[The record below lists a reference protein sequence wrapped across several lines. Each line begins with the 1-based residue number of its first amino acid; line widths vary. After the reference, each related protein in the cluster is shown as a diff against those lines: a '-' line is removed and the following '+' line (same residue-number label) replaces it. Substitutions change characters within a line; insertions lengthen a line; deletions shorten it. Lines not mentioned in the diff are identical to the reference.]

1 MRSDTV
7 PTVNTARFDKLVTL
21 LKELFQL
28 DRPDLD
34 FGFFRIMHAKSAE
47 VTRFLERDLLPQVQT
62 AFSEYGSGDRKRL
75 KEEYRSAVEQA
86 EKLGAP
92 DPETLPGVRDA
103 KRRLAEAGESTD
115 SLEADVYDHLYRFFR
130 RYYSEGDFLS
140 RRVYKP
146 GVYAV
151 PYEGEEVKL
160 HWANADQYYIKT
172 DEYLRNYAFK
182 LRPDDDADPMR
193 VHFRLADAAEAE
205 HGNIKSSAVRKRV
218 FVLCSGDFIGE
229 EEGELVIRFEY
240 RPASPDDGASNGKKK
255 PPKQKDLVDL
265 AESKVMQQ
273 LEGRDRF
280 ARWAR
285 ALSEHHVLADGSK
298 ADYTCLRA
306 HLNRYT
312 ARNTYDYFIHKDLGA
327 FLRRELDFY
336 IKNEVIHLDDIESES
351 APRVAQYLSK
361 IRVIRRIAHKIID
374 FLAQLEGFQKR
385 LWLKKK
391 FVVDASWCVRIG
403 CIPEEFHAEITAN
416 EAQRE
421 EWVKLCAI
429 NEIESDLAAPGYTVP
444 LTSRF
449 LKAHSTLMLDTKH
462 FSADFTARLLS
473 TIDNLDDAMDGVLVH
488 SENFQALS
496 LMQARYRGRVYCIY
510 IDPPYN
516 TGNDGFVY
524 RDNYQ
529 HSSWAAMAAQGLPL
543 AKRLGTRS
551 SAIFAS
557 IDDAEQPMLRFLL
570 DEAWGPANHVADMCW
585 AAGRKNDS
593 RFVSVSHDYILV
605 YATDLEHLRESK
617 AKWWQRKRGL
627 DDIYLQHRRLI
638 RKHKTDYGTITN
650 NLKKWFRDLPDSH
663 PAKAHRHYSH
673 VDRRGVY
680 FPDNISWPGGAGP
693 KYEVLHPVTKKPVRV
708 PAAGWRFSKPETMQQ
723 HIEEDRIHFGA
734 DETKVP
740 CRKSYLTDHEYESPY
755 SVFYRD
761 GRAATNRLRNVL
773 GSADFGYPKDDTI
786 IAECVGMVT
795 SEEGT
800 VLDYF
805 AVLRHD
811 RSRRHQPEPGRRRPP
826 KVRPRRDGCPLRY
839 GPAPPPQ
846 EDHVLPG
853 MEGGQTEETSDAGR
867 GGTLAPDL
875 QGRPPGVLRGHAQ
888 QLGRERANRAFASR
902 RFRFRSFPGATPAP
916 LHARRRNP
924 GKCFPSRH
932 RAVHGP
938 CQLPAQDQGPRLR
951 RKPGRRGRSDRDI
964 QLAPWP
970 QG

>member
-1 MRSDTV
+1 MRRGAV
-7 PTVNTARFDKLVTL
+7 PTVNTARFDKLATL

-47 VTRFLERDLLPQVQT
+47 VTRFLEQDLLPQVQT
-62 AFSEYGSGDRKRL
+62 AFSEYSSRDRKRL
-75 KEEYRSAVEQA
+75 EEEYRSAVEQA
-86 EKLGAP
+86 KKLGVP
-92 DPETLPGVRDA
+92 DPETLPGVHDA
-103 KRRLAEAGESTD
+103 KRRLEEAGESAD

-140 RRVYKP
+140 KRVYKQ
-146 GVYAV
+146 GVYAI

-172 DEYLRNYAFK
+172 DEYLRNYVFK

-193 VHFRLADAAEAE
+193 VHFRLADATEGE
-205 HGNIKSSAVRKRV
+205 HGNIKTSAARKRV

-240 RPASPDDGASNGKKK
+240 RPPSSDDWPSDGKKEL
-255 PPKQKDLVDL
+255 PKQKDLVDL
-265 AESKVMQQ
+265 AESKVMRLKGQ
-273 LEGRDRF
+273 ERF
-280 ARWAR
+280 ARWVR
-285 ALSEHHVLADGSK
+285 ALSEPHMLADGSK
-298 ADYTCLRA
+298 ADYTRLRA

-336 IKNEVIHLDDIESES
+336 IKNEVMHLDDIESES

-361 IRVIRRIAHKIID
+361 IRVIRRIARKIID

-391 FVVDASWCVRIG
+391 FVVGTSWCVRVD
-403 CIPEEFHAEITAN
+403 CVAEEFMAEIAEN

-421 EWVKLCAI
+421 EWVNLCAI
-429 NEIESDLAAPGYTVP
+429 DEIEGDLSAPGYTVP

-449 LKAHSTLMLDTKH
+449 LKAHPTLMLDTRH
-462 FSADFTARLLS
+462 FSADFTARLLG
-473 TIDNLDDAMDGVLVH
+473 TIDNLDDTVDGVLVH

-496 LMQARYRGRVYCIY
+496 LMQARYRESVDCIY

-557 IDDAEQPMLRFLL
+557 IDDAEQPMLRFLF

-593 RFVSVSHDYILV
+593 RFVSVSHDYILA

-627 DDIYLQHRRLI
+627 DDIYGQHRRLV
-638 RKHKTDYGTITN
+638 KKNKKKDFGTIT
-650 NLKKWFRDLPDSH
+650 
-663 PAKAHRHYSH
+663 
-673 VDRRGVY
+673 RGLEKVV
-680 FPDNISWPGGAGP
+680 SGSPGLASG
-693 KYEVLHPVTKKPVRV
+693 
-708 PAAGWRFSKPETMQQ
+708 
-723 HIEEDRIHFGA
+723 
-734 DETKVP
+734 
-740 CRKSYLTDHEYESPY
+740 
-755 SVFYRD
+755 
-761 GRAATNRLRNVL
+761 
-773 GSADFGYPKDDTI
+773 
-786 IAECVGMVT
+786 
-795 SEEGT
+795 EGT
-800 VLDYF
+800 
-805 AVLRHD
+805 
-811 RSRRHQPEPGRRRPP
+811 
-826 KVRPRRDGCPLRY
+826 
-839 GPAPPPQ
+839 
-846 EDHVLPG
+846 
-853 MEGGQTEETSDAGR
+853 
-867 GGTLAPDL
+867 
-875 QGRPPGVLRGHAQ
+875 
-888 QLGRERANRAFASR
+888 
-902 RFRFRSFPGATPAP
+902 
-916 LHARRRNP
+916 
-924 GKCFPSRH
+924 
-932 RAVHGP
+932 
-938 CQLPAQDQGPRLR
+938 
-951 RKPGRRGRSDRDI
+951 
-964 QLAPWP
+964 
-970 QG
+970 